1 MAIISQELDF
11 RIIVW
16 LSRYKICPSKFWNTW
31 LITACNH
38 YLTIF
43 KGSHLLWTLIKCPL
57 NLLKEGSIKFRLKIW
72 IKITFTACIC
82 WPKLTVRL
90 SLTSGTSSRHCFVRS
105 CVSRWSWSGAIL
117 SVILQIRMI
126 IMIESQIWSIEA
138 IRSYLIYTLGI
149 KSHKKRSRDPMTIK
163 KIFETRRGVRYEC
176 SLPYKNS
183 NNHGLDCNY
192 QLFKLIFIGIEMR

>member
-1 MAIISQELDF
+1 MIAIISQELDF
-11 RIIVW
+11 WIIAW
-16 LSRYKICPSKFWNTW
+16 LSRYKIGRSKIWNTW

-90 SLTSGTSSRHCFVRS
+90 SESLTSGTSSRHCFVRG
-105 CVSRWSWSGAIL
+105 CEQVVLKWSNIVCHTPDTDDNNDWIADMKHWSY
-117 SVILQIRMI
+117 S
-126 IMIESQIWSIEA
+126 
-138 IRSYLIYTLGI
+138 
-149 KSHKKRSRDPMTIK
+149 K
-163 KIFETRRGVRYEC
+163 
-176 SLPYKNS
+176 
-183 NNHGLDCNY
+183 
-192 QLFKLIFIGIEMR
+192 LFDLYPGH